1 VKESITCEFP
11 RFSCYNRSRED
22 DMQSSFKSSVG
33 CVEVGV
39 LHYKFIN
46 FMQDSF
52 VGETSD
58 CYNTITFVA
67 PNLFS

>member
-1 VKESITCEFP
+1 MG
-11 RFSCYNRSRED
+11 RD
-22 DMQSSFKSSVG
+22 DMQNSFKSSVG